1 MSEIPR
7 RPVGPRDAQMFPVL
21 SSDQLTFVRRFG
33 SGDERRFA
41 PGDEVFSVGQ
51 TGVPAWFILDG
62 SLEAIGHEGLSHR
75 QLLVSHG
82 RGQFSGEIE
91 QLAGRPA
98 MIEGRAGAAG
108 CVALPL
114 DAPHLR
120 ALIVGSAELGEMIM
134 RALILRRAALIDAG
148 GAGTVVIGVPQSAET
163 MRLRGFL
170 TRNSHPHTVIDAAAD
185 DEGRALVAQLGVLP
199 SELPLMVCPSGA
211 MLKNPTEAEA
221 GTCLGITPVLPAAAV
236 YDVAIVGAGPAG
248 LATAVYAAS
257 EGLSVIVLDERAA
270 GGQAAASS
278 RIENYFGFPTG
289 ISGAAL
295 AARAY
300 TQAIKFGVEIA
311 VPLRAVRLSS
321 SGPESAERLLNLHL
335 DNGNIVRTRTVVVAS
350 GARYRRPDIPN
361 LKDFEGNGV
370 SYWASAL
377 EAKLCEGEEVALVG
391 AGNSAGQAVAFL
403 SPRVKRLHLVVRR
416 NGLAGTMS
424 KYLIDR
430 IAAMPNVEL
439 HGDSEI
445 SALEGDRVAGLSAAI
460 LRQRTSGA
468 LSRQVLRHLFV
479 FIGADPNTQWLN
491 GDAKTDPGGFLLAG
505 NDLGETASGRPPLG
519 LETSIAG
526 VFAIGDVRAG
536 SSKRLAA
543 AVGEGAAVV
552 NQLHAYLHKFALA
565 RPAQTAGMPADL

>member
-1 MSEIPR
+1 MSELST
-7 RPVGPRDAQMFPVL
+7 RPAGPRDGQMFPVL
-21 SSDQLTFVRRFG
+21 SPDQMAFVRRFC
-33 SGDERRFA
+33 SGEEREFA
-41 PGDEVFSVGQ
+41 AGDEVFSVGQ
-51 TGVPAWFILDG
+51 IGVPAWFILDG
-62 SLEAIGHEGLSHR
+62 SLEAIGHEGLSR
-75 QLLVSHG
+75 RELLVSHG

-98 MIEGRAGAAG
+98 MIEGRAGASG

-114 DAPHLR
+114 DASHLR

-148 GAGTVVIGVPQSAET
+148 GAGTVVIGAPFSPET

-170 TRNSHPHTVIDAAAD
+170 TRNSHPHTVLDAAAD
-185 DEGRALVAQLGVLP
+185 QEGRALISQLGIQP
-199 SELPLMVCPSGA
+199 SEMPLMVCPSGA
-211 MLKNPTEAEA
+211 VLRNPGEAEA
-221 GTCLGITPVLPAAAV
+221 GARLGITPVLNPATL
-236 YDVAIVGAGPAG
+236 YDVAVVGAGPAG
-248 LATAVYAAS
+248 LAAAVYAAS

-270 GGQAAASS
+270 GGQAGASA

-311 VPLRAVRLSS
+311 VPLQVLWLTSTDEEPAN
-321 SGPESAERLLNLHL
+321 RLLNLHL
-335 DNGNIVRTRTVVVAS
+335 SGGTVVRARTVVVAS
-350 GARYRRPDIPN
+350 GARYRRPDIAN
-361 LKDFEGNGV
+361 LADFEGNGV
-370 SYWASAL
+370 SYWAGAL

-416 NGLAGTMS
+416 NGLSGTMS
-424 KYLIDR
+424 TYLIDR
-430 IAAMPNVEL
+430 IAAMPNVEM
-439 HGDSEI
+439 HADSEI
-445 SALEGDRVAGLSAAI
+445 SLLEGDRTAGLSAAI
-460 LRQRTSGA
+460 LRQRTTGS
-468 LSRQVLRHLFV
+468 LSRLSMRHLFL

-491 GDAKTDPGGFLLAG
+491 GDARTDPAGFLLAG
-505 NDLGETASGRPPLG
+505 KDLDETALGRPPFA

-536 SSKRLAA
+536 STKRLAA

-552 NQLHAYLHKFALA
+552 NQLHGYLHKFARG
-565 RPAQTAGMPADL
+565 RPAQTVGMPTDR